1 MVSGTS
7 KEQECYPV
15 HLINRSLHEEV
26 VDNVLGFHA
35 LTGCDTL
42 SSFAGHGKKSCWT
55 VFLQHPEL
63 LHGVGRDAPLGD
75 VEKFLCYLYKA
86 PCPSGGI
93 DKARYDLFQKGKKAI
108 EMLPPTRD
116 ALELHLA
123 RANHQAKVWLQ
134 SDKVDV
140 VTENP
145 EETGGWNV
153 VDGHLEIVWLR
164 KPSVPS
170 SCMEL
175 VTCGCKTKCRTHACV
190 CNKKRQV
197 CIPACGCD
205 TDGCLNTA
213 GLEHEQ
219 D

>member
-1 MVSGTS
+1 
-7 KEQECYPV
+7 
-15 HLINRSLHEEV
+15 
-26 VDNVLGFHA
+26 
-35 LTGCDTL
+35 
-42 SSFAGHGKKSCWT
+42 
-55 VFLQHPEL
+55 
-63 LHGVGRDAPLGD
+63 
-75 VEKFLCYLYKA
+75 
-86 PCPSGGI
+86 
-93 DKARYDLFQKGKKAI
+93 
-108 EMLPPTRD
+108 MLPPTRD

-153 VDGHLEIVWLR
+153 VDGHLEVVWLR